1 SAHRAALRRGA
12 QARPGGT
19 GRGARHD
26 PGAPRQQAAH
36 RLPRLRA
43 RRRGRPGRHGQR
55 PVAARRRPRGPDRR
69 AGPQPRAG
77 PARRPRRDRG
87 RRTDRSRRSGGEPM
101 TTGEKILVTRR
112 GSLGLVTLNRAK
124 ERNPLDHESA
134 AGLRDALR
142 DLFAD
147 PQVRSV
153 AVTGAGDAF
162 CAGGDLRQMGKLA
175 EGDVEDAYMWP
186 RAIVDLHRLMLEA
199 PKPVIA
205 AVQGPAYAGGMGHAS
220 LATPRSR
227 SAMPEVRIG
236 LFPMIIVAHLSRSLP
251 RKRLLEMMLTGESI
265 DADEAHR
272 LGFVSKVYPDHDGLM
287 AGLDD
292 YARK

>member
-1 SAHRAALRRGA
+1 
-12 QARPGGT
+12 
-19 GRGARHD
+19 
-26 PGAPRQQAAH
+26 
-36 RLPRLRA
+36 
-43 RRRGRPGRHGQR
+43 
-55 PVAARRRPRGPDRR
+55 
-69 AGPQPRAG
+69 
-77 PARRPRRDRG
+77 
-87 RRTDRSRRSGGEPM
+87 M

-147 PQVRSV
+147 PQVRSI

-205 AVQGPAYAGGMGHAS
+205 AVQGPAYAGGMGLAGMCDVI
-220 LATPRSR
+220 LATPKARF
-227 SAMPEVRIG
+227 AMPEVKIG

-292 YARK
+292 YARKFEEVSPAAVRLGRRAFTLLADMPAEQALDAAQFLNLPFFLGADLREGTEAFFERRPPRWTVTDELEKSS